1 MYFFKN
7 EVELKMKR
15 SLLISQ
21 GRHTLNTANKFIVAY
36 QVNGTHDS
44 EDEPPDLPFITGKSN
59 KVKGRAPNTT
69 DCKARHST
77 ADGAESKVISIR
89 SLLILK
95 LLERFS
101 LDCRKTKTKVNTL
114 ANQRAQ

>member
-44 EDEPPDLPFITGKSN
+44 EDEPPDLPFITGKLN
-59 KVKGRAPNTT
+59 KVKGRAPNQL
-69 DCKARHST
+69 T
-77 ADGAESKVISIR
+77 A
-89 SLLILK
+89 K
-95 LLERFS
+95 LATQQLMALRV
-101 LDCRKTKTKVNTL
+101 R
-114 ANQRAQ
+114 